1 MAMLAALPALMAAA
15 APVMTIASGALTA
28 IGTIAAGNAAAEQ
41 GRLAQQA
48 AEFEAKQLDIK
59 GKDEKAAAQR
69 EMLELRRQKEGA
81 LSRLQATSA
90 ASGFSATDPT
100 TLSLADEVAK
110 YGTYQEQTA
119 LYGGDVRQRNAN
131 LAAAGKR
138 FEGARE
144 LMLGESRR
152 TASYLNATGTI
163 LGSLS
168 TLGTKYGKPTA
179 ASSAAYRYGT

>member
-1 MAMLAALPALMAAA
+1 MAMLTALPALMSAA

-110 YGTYQEQTA
+110 YGTLQEKTA

-138 FEGARE
+138 FEGAQY
-144 LMLGESRR
+144 LQLGEARKQ
-152 TASYLNATGTI
+152 ASYFSAAGTI
-163 LGSLS
+163 LGGLS
-168 TLGTKYGKPTA
+168 TLGTKYGGGSS
-179 ASSAAYRYGT
+179 ASSSSYRYG

>member
-1 MAMLAALPALMAAA
+1 MAVLAALTPFLTAAS
-15 APVMTIASGALTA
+15 VGMTA
-28 IGTIAAGNAAAEQ
+28 IGTIAAGQAAAQQ
-41 GRLAQQA
+41 GQLAQQA

-69 EMLELRRQKEGA
+69 EMLELRRQKVGA

-110 YGTYQEQTA
+110 YGTLQEQTA

-144 LMLGESRR
+144 LMLGESRK
-152 TASYLNATGTI
+152 TASYFGAAGTI
-163 LGSLS
+163 LGGLS
-168 TLGTKYGKPTA
+168 SLGTKYGA
-179 ASSAAYRYGT
+179 APRRTSDSYRYG

>member
-1 MAMLAALPALMAAA
+1 MAVLAALTPIL
-15 APVMTIASGALTA
+15 TIASTAVTA
-28 IGTIAAGNAAAEQ
+28 IGTIAAGRAAAEQ

-48 AEFEAKQLDIK
+48 AEFEAKQLEIR
-59 GKDEKAAAQR
+59 GKDEKAAGQR
-69 EMLELRRQKEGA
+69 EMLELRRQKVAA
-81 LSRLQATSA
+81 LSRLQTVSA

-110 YGTYQEQTA
+110 YGTLQEQTA
-119 LYGGDVRQRNAN
+119 LYGGDVRQNQAN

-144 LMLGESRR
+144 LMLGQARERS
-152 TASYLNATGTI
+152 SYFSAGGTI

-168 TLGTKYGKPTA
+168 TLGTKYCAVPRRT
-179 ASSAAYRYGT
+179 SDAYRYG